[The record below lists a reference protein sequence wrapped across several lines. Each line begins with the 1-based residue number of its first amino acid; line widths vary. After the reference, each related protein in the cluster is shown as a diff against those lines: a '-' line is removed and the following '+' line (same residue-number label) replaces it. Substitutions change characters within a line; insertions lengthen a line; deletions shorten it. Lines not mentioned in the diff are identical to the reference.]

1 MGLIVKKD
9 DSERDYIDGIEVI
22 ERSDTPDD
30 LPEVEVELIG
40 GRSAEDIAADASE
53 DERPD
58 GQQPA
63 EGVNED
69 SGAQG
74 DEDVLDDADGDGSDD
89 GDDGDS
95 EPAGEDPFDEAQ
107 TLLDRAGGSHRALFI
122 AGVIA
127 AVVIAGIVGYLVGSG
142 GFSPSAVS
150 SAVLSEGQL
159 GDTVAS
165 YSFRGA
171 RHDVS
176 AQEAIESEYSLSAIQ
191 NEDGTYP
198 APSAETIISYV
209 RNTILLDEAASRGI
223 EISDEDLDAFA
234 ESTLGTTDYTTIAD
248 QYGVTE
254 DQARQIMRESATI
267 QRLQE
272 QIAPGYTTLS
282 GPSEP
287 TAPADG
293 NTESASAEYAQYII
307 DLVGDAWD
315 AEAGTWAES
324 DNSYSVA
331 LGDIDLASG
340 SATYEQAV
348 TAYYVAYQ
356 NFVADA
362 TELSNAWA
370 EFTNNLYAEADI
382 TLYGVYA

>member
-40 GRSAEDIAADASE
+40 GRSAE
-53 DERPD
+53 
-58 GQQPA
+58 
-63 EGVNED
+63 
-69 SGAQG
+69 
-74 DEDVLDDADGDGSDD
+74 
-89 GDDGDS
+89 
-95 EPAGEDPFDEAQ
+95 EDPTEEAQ
-107 TLLDRAGGSHRALFI
+107 TLLDRAGGSHRVLFI

-176 AQEAIESEYSLSAIQ
+176 AQEAIESEYSLSTIQ

-234 ESTLGTTDYTTIAD
+234 ESMLGTTDYTTIAD

-293 NTESASAEYAQYII
+293 NTESSSAEYAQYIL